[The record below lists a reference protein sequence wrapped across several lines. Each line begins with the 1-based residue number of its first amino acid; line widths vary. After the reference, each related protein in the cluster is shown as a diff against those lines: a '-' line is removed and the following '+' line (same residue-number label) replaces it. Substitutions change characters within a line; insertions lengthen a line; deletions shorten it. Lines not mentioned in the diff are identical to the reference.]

1 MPSRTPPTASAA
13 RPNLSS
19 DSPSKSPQQHT
30 AEKTS
35 GSALPVSR
43 YVTFFTLAAVGCL
56 IDLATKHVVFAWRGL
71 PPRWRGEIP
80 QSREIHWLLE
90 GFFGI
95 ETALNEGALFGM
107 GQGKVWLFALLSF
120 VAIGGIIYWLF
131 AAKAARDAFLTV
143 ALGIIMGGIL
153 GNLYD
158 RLGLWN
164 GTGPDGQTIYA
175 VRDWI
180 LISYGGLEFPKL
192 GKDWP
197 NFNIADSLLVCG
209 AGMLI
214 WHSFAKSGDR
224 SGTKTDTAQEKQS
237 KN

>member
-1 MPSRTPPTASAA
+1 MPSPTPPTASAA
-13 RPNLSS
+13 RQNLSS
-19 DSPSKSPQQHT
+19 DNAYDESPQQDSET
-30 AEKTS
+30 NS
-35 GSALPVSR
+35 SRNGLPASR
-43 YVTFFTLAAVGCL
+43 YITFFALAALGC
-56 IDLATKHVVFAWRGL
+56 IADLWTKHAVFAWRGL
-71 PPRWRGEIP
+71 PPRWRGEVP
-80 QSREIHWLLE
+80 QAREIHWFID
-90 GFFGI
+90 GFAGI
-95 ETALNEGALFGM
+95 ETALNQGALFGM

-158 RLGLWN
+158 RLGLWG

-180 LISYGGLEFPKL
+180 LLSYGGLEFPML

-214 WHSFAKSGDR
+214 WHSFAKPGDQT
-224 SGTKTDTAQEKQS
+224 STAENGQTR
-237 KN
+237 N